1 MMLIAD
7 GHIRQPITGIV
18 LAGGKSTR
26 LGQDKAV
33 IRFMGQTLLERAISL
48 VSQLSERV
56 IVVGRDPSIHGLET
70 EWLPDDITGRG
81 PAAGIMT
88 ALRYTQGAVLVISC
102 DLPFLNEKI
111 LSKLLAERVHIRR
124 HECMTT
130 YCQVETGF
138 IESLVAVYEYSALP
152 LLEDA
157 VGKNLN
163 KISRIIPEF
172 RRRHIMYSKDEAM
185 PFFNINYPAD
195 LAVMQ
200 KLEGV
205 S

>member
-1 MMLIAD
+1 
-7 GHIRQPITGIV
+7 
-18 LAGGKSTR
+18 
-26 LGQDKAV
+26 
-33 IRFMGQTLLERAISL
+33 MGQTLLERAVSL
-48 VSQLSERV
+48 VSRFTERTL
-56 IVVGRDPSIHGLET
+56 VVGRDPSVHGLHVD
-70 EWLPDDITGRG
+70 WLKDEIPGHG
-81 PAAGIMT
+81 PAAGVMT
-88 ALRYTQGAVLVISC
+88 ALRHTKGPVLAISC
-102 DLPFLNEKI
+102 DLPFLDEKT
-111 LSKLLAERVHIRR
+111 LSKLIAERVHVRKY
-124 HECMTT
+124 EYMTT
-130 YCQVETGF
+130 YRQVETGF

-163 KISRIIPEF
+163 KISRIIPES
-172 RRRHIMYSKDEAM
+172 RRRHIPYSKDEAM